1 MKMICVHDY
10 PENLP
15 NFFDKIIEFLN
26 SQDELKVYT
35 GLSGLLALTSRY
47 EFELDEDRQPLFE
60 IINKAFAILG
70 GLVNHLI
77 GHREN

>member
-1 MKMICVHDY
+1 
-10 PENLP
+10 
-15 NFFDKIIEFLN
+15 
-26 SQDELKVYT
+26 
-35 GLSGLLALTSRY
+35 LTSRY

-77 GHREN
+77 THKEN

>member
-10 PENLP
+10 PDNLP
-15 NFFDKIIEFLN
+15 TFLDKIIEFLN
-26 SQDELKVYT
+26 SKDELKVYS
-35 GLSGLLALTSRY
+35 GLTGLLALTSGY

-77 GHREN
+77 SHKEN

>member
-10 PENLP
+10 PDNLP
-15 NFFDKIIEFLN
+15 NFFNKIMEFM
-26 SQDELKVYT
+26 QAKDELKVYT